1 MTLGFLIL
9 MLNACWNNLWCYK
22 DIWGSFKKNKD
33 NFLFFWVKLKVA
45 FRNTIFWSWVWAL
58 IYTNH
63 FCNMELIEC
72 KAYSASICISIP
84 FSNVGRFFQKISITK
99 SWTELL
105 RQNRRSI
112 FQWKNPSPPNQ
123 CCSQRFRLLATKLG
137 QIQHWYGGVR
147 GRICNL
153 KNWVIYWIY
162 WIFNFVSTSFVQ
174 GCRKNFRNNKHKFTK
189 YGRFM
194 IMEQLQSVETASTK
208 IFKLKLIKRET
219 F

>member
-1 MTLGFLIL
+1 MHF
-9 MLNACWNNLWCYK
+9 
-22 DIWGSFKKNKD
+22 
-33 NFLFFWVKLKVA
+33 
-45 FRNTIFWSWVWAL
+45 NTIQQCGAV
-58 IYTNH
+58 
-63 FCNMELIEC
+63 
-72 KAYSASICISIP
+72 
-84 FSNVGRFFQKISITK
+84 FSKNINNIK

-123 CCSQRFRLLATKLG
+123 CCSQRLRLLATKLG
-137 QIQHWYGGVR
+137 QIQHWYSGVR

-174 GCRKNFRNNKHKFTK
+174 GCRKHFRNNKHKFTK

-194 IMEQLQSVETASTK
+194 IMEQLRSVETASTK

-219 F
+219 FLVQTQTFVTNWPDQNLVDTMIL

>member
-1 MTLGFLIL
+1 MLCRFENPCESRKKIVEEETLIITLGLWRFIIMTLIITILMTLGFLIL

-112 FQWKNPSPPNQ
+112 FQWKNPSPPK
-123 CCSQRFRLLATKLG
+123 SMLFA
-137 QIQHWYGGVR
+137 
-147 GRICNL
+147 
-153 KNWVIYWIY
+153 
-162 WIFNFVSTSFVQ
+162 
-174 GCRKNFRNNKHKFTK
+174 
-189 YGRFM
+189 
-194 IMEQLQSVETASTK
+194 K
-208 IFKLKLIKRET
+208 I
-219 F
+219 